1 MIKLKYQKYP
11 AKSYKK
17 VSKKHMSLCACSEGL
32 KGKMKNAMLKAC
44 EASVDLR

>member
-11 AKSYKK
+11 AKSG
-17 VSKKHMSLCACSEGL
+17 KKHMSLCACSEGL